1 MRETI
6 PHITLPAIRPS
17 LENVC
22 DQFGTWRKRR
32 HWRSRIPESLWQAAI
47 GLCQEHSICEV
58 ARTSRLNYNGLKNRV
73 TRAKERNPVVG

>member
-22 DQFGTWRKRR
+22 DQFGTWRNRGGIGIACTAFVFGVIGD
-32 HWRSRIPESLWQAAI
+32 SLLISTPPATGFPPVDIEICIP
-47 GLCQEHSICEV
+47 
-58 ARTSRLNYNGLKNRV
+58 
-73 TRAKERNPVVG
+73 